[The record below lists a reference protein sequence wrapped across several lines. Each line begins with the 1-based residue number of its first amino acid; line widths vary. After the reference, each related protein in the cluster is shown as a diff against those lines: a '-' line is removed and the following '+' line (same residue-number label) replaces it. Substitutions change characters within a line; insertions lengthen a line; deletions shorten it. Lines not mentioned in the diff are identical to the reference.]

1 MDVLFAAAI
10 DERRVCSSRCLIRLK
25 EQDLTSLF
33 STTVVR
39 FEPSYADQKGAG
51 DVSHLLHVRYSCFQV
66 IWDYLTDALV
76 FDSPLSH

>member
-1 MDVLFAAAI
+1 
-10 DERRVCSSRCLIRLK
+10 
-25 EQDLTSLF
+25 
-33 STTVVR
+33 VR

>member
-10 DERRVCSSRCLIRLK
+10 DERRVCTSRCLIRLK

-39 FEPSYADQKGAG
+39 FEPFYADQRMLA
-51 DVSHLLHVRYSCFQV
+51 
-66 IWDYLTDALV
+66 T
-76 FDSPLSH
+76 